1 MDDPSFGTSGGLTK
15 SDLEVSSSYSFLFLA
30 AFTSA
35 SLHFLLFQE
44 LGLIEDQP
52 TEGQDKVTAG
62 DPITSSKSLL
72 GTKEDVQANGG
83 ALHVLSMASLSFPKD
98 KGRVLEINI
107 NVFSKRTKSLITL
120 PKEGAFV
127 AVESS
132 IPTPH

>member
-44 LGLIEDQP
+44 LGLIGGQP

-62 DPITSSKSLL
+62 DPISGNKRRCSSQGWSPSC
-72 GTKEDVQANGG
+72 
-83 ALHVLSMASLSFPKD
+83 ALYGELIFPQRQRWGFRD
-98 KGRVLEINI
+98 
-107 NVFSKRTKSLITL
+107 
-120 PKEGAFV
+120 
-127 AVESS
+127 
-132 IPTPH
+132 